1 MAIYPELDQRV
12 VALTGGAHGIGAA
25 TVRAFHTQGAYVCFC
40 DVDAAAGRKLA
51 AELGPRAVFTPVDLR
66 REAQVNRWI
75 RGLLKRRGR
84 LNVLVNNAACDPRIP
99 LAQCTPAQWDNLM
112 AVNLRALFLTARA
125 AAPHLPDDTGA
136 IINFSS
142 ITFFEGPAR
151 MTAYVATKAGAIGF
165 TRSLAR
171 ELGPRGIRVNTVC
184 PGWIMTERQLKMFVT
199 AKVKRMLLRE
209 QCIPKLNTP
218 AEVAEVVLFLAS
230 DASRALTGQALLV
243 DRGWKHH

>member
-12 VALTGGAHGIGAA
+12 VALTGGANGIGAA
-25 TVRAFHTQGAYVCFC
+25 TVRAFHAQGAFVCFC
-40 DVDAAAGRKLA
+40 DVDAAAGGRLA
-51 AELGPRAVFTPVDLR
+51 AELGQRATFTNVDLR
-66 REAQVNRWI
+66 REAQVKRWLQGI
-75 RGLLKRRGR
+75 RKRRGG
-84 LNVLVNNAACDPRIP
+84 LDALVNNAACDPRIP
-99 LAQCTPAQWDNLM
+99 LAQCTAAQWDDLF
-112 AVNLRALFLTARA
+112 ARNLRAMFLTARE
-125 AAPHLPDDTGA
+125 AAPHLPDGTGA

-142 ITFFEGPAR
+142 ITFFEGPKE

-184 PGWIMTERQLKMFVT
+184 PGWIMTERQVQQFVT

-218 AEVAEVVLFLAS
+218 EEVAEVVLFLAS
-230 DASRALTGQALLV
+230 DASRAMTGQALLV